1 MSPKDRSD
9 QGAFEKTKD
18 KRQLLPSRSCLLFC
32 EDVGYNRIR
41 IAKKLIKFMIEIGK
55 KYLAKVIF
63 VTDGDT
69 LLLEVNGEQFK
80 SRARYIDCPETQKTH
95 NINEFDLTIRD
106 RVMTHWQWA
115 TTATNFLKSLVE
127 GKEITIITI
136 ERDVFDRVICDWYL
150 GKSIAQSK
158 NIQLKLSQEGL
169 CTHFLPLQQYNF
181 PPRELNLILAIFKGA
196 AIAHHKKIGF
206 WKETDFLLPSDYKKL
221 IKN

>member
-1 MSPKDRSD
+1 
-9 QGAFEKTKD
+9 
-18 KRQLLPSRSCLLFC
+18 
-32 EDVGYNRIR
+32 
-41 IAKKLIKFMIEIGK
+41 MIEFGK

-106 RVMTHWQWA
+106 RVMTHWQWGN
-115 TTATNFLKSLVE
+115 TARNFLKVLVE

-136 ERDVFDRVICDWYL
+136 GKDEFDRVIGDWYF

-158 NIQLKLSQEGL
+158 NIQLKLSEEGL
-169 CTHFLPLQQYNF
+169 CTHFLPLQQYHF
-181 PPRELNLILAIFKGA
+181 PPRELNLILGIFKKS
-196 AIAHHKKIGF
+196 AISASKKIGF
-206 WKETDFLLPSDYKKL
+206 WKEMDFLLPSEYKKL
-221 IKN
+221 NKI